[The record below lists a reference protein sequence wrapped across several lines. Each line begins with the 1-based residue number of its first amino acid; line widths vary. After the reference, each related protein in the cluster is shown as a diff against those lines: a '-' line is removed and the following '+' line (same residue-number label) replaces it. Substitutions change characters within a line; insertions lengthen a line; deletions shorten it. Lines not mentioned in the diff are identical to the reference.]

1 MAENQDVT
9 WLRRFPAVLAALV
22 FGVGLGSAAMSF
34 AAPDA
39 QADTLI
45 ASSSPSTTV
54 APVPAA
60 IEVEVEAPAA
70 PAPEVTTTTVAPA
83 TTTTT
88 AAPAAAVA
96 APAPAPVAAAAAP
109 APAPSPAPA
118 PAANTPQEKGAQA
131 LAMIDYDWQRLG
143 YSVSFEGPNP
153 GLLGKADCNT
163 DEIFIYVR
171 PDQSVRQVAFVTA
184 FELGHA
190 VDCGFMTDQSRSE
203 WASIRGFA
211 PGWTWFPSC
220 VCTEDDFGS
229 GDISMVFAT
238 WLVPDGGYG
247 WRSNLAPEPD
257 AAQLQRLLPYLV
269 R

>member
-1 MAENQDVT
+1 MADDQDVI

-22 FGVGLGSAAMSF
+22 FGIGIGTAALSL

-39 QADTLI
+39 KADQLI
-45 ASSSPSTTV
+45 AASSPSTTV
-54 APVPAA
+54 AAAPAP
-60 IEVEVEAPAA
+60 VEVEADAPVA
-70 PAPEVTTTTVAPA
+70 PAPEVTTTTVAPT

-88 AAPAAAVA
+88 AAPVL
-96 APAPAPVAAAAAP
+96 VAAAAAP
-109 APAPSPAPA
+109 APASAPAPA
-118 PAANTPQEKGAQA
+118 PAPPAPTATTPQEKGAQA
-131 LAMIDYDWQRLG
+131 LAMIDYPWQRLG
-143 YSVSFEGPNP
+143 YSVTFEGPNP

-163 DEIFIYVR
+163 DQIWIYVR
-171 PDQSVRQVAFVTA
+171 PNQSIRQIAFVTA

-190 VDCGFMTDQSRSE
+190 VDCGFMTDQTRAE
-203 WASIRGFA
+203 WAGIRGFHD
-211 PGWTWFPSC
+211 GWTWFPSC

-247 WRSNLAPEPD
+247 WRSNLAPQPD
-257 AAQLQRLLPYLV
+257 AAQLDRLMPYLV